1 MKMTIEKAIEQLE
14 DLIKD
19 RESFMVG
26 DYDKSIYDRDKEALQ
41 TAITALE
48 KQVPKKIPAVNTPC
62 HVKAFDSD
70 TETVYTYSCVKCPV
84 CSKWIVANVNH
95 KYCQYCGQ
103 AFDWSDEDDNE

>member
-1 MKMTIEKAIEQLE
+1 MTIEKAIYQLE

-48 KQVPKKIPAVNTPC
+48 KQIPKSEPKEKTGQWEIAIGY
-62 HVKAFDSD
+62 DI
-70 TETVYTYSCVKCPV
+70 ERTVMCDQCRKMAYEPSNFCP
-84 CSKWIVANVNH
+84 N
-95 KYCQYCGQ
+95 CG
-103 AFDWSDEDDNE
+103 AKMEV